1 MLRSN
6 ESLKEK
12 PCSLSQEK
20 VGANEGGMGNVETVE
35 GEGEVSSDEGLRKGD
50 SLIAVKRVKA
60 VKSLKHWSIA
70 SFRVGH

>member
-1 MLRSN
+1 
-6 ESLKEK
+6 
-12 PCSLSQEK
+12 
-20 VGANEGGMGNVETVE
+20 MGNVETVE